1 MAEANLSVDVYERL
15 SERILKWD
23 YPPGHRLTEEELCGE
38 FQVSRSPIREALGM
52 LAERGLVDK
61 KARQGY
67 TVRRLDLKE
76 IKDLYDLRL
85 ILEIAVVEALCKTGT
100 SRTTLDALGKRWRTL
115 LEGLPELAPNAAEED
130 EEFHRLL
137 AAECG
142 NGALARMLAD
152 IDARIHFVRISDITN
167 PERLR
172 TTCSDHLEIIEAL
185 KRGDREAAVGA
196 LRRNIEWGKTNVEAA
211 IRDALVRA
219 HLAV

>member
-1 MAEANLSVDVYERL
+1 MAEANLSVDVYDRL
-15 SERILKWD
+15 SERILKWE
-23 YPPGHRLTEEELCGE
+23 YPPGHRLTEEELCSE
-38 FQVSRSPIREALGM
+38 FAVSRSPVREALGM

-85 ILEIAVVEALCKTGT
+85 ILEIAVVEVLCLKGVGEPILDKLA
-100 SRTTLDALGKRWRTL
+100 SRWKAL
-115 LEGLPELAPNAAEED
+115 LEGLPELASNAAGED

-142 NGALARMLAD
+142 NGALARTLAD

-167 PERLR
+167 TERLKI
-172 TTCSDHLEIIEAL
+172 TCADHLEIIEAL
-185 KRGDREAAVGA
+185 KRRDREKAVA
-196 LRRNIEWGKTNVEAA
+196 SLRRNIEWGKTNVEAA

-219 HLAV
+219 HLAL